1 MLKERDLKLCAALG
15 TRRSK
20 GEGPREVVPVES
32 YEGVFVDGEG
42 AVYDMRPQ
50 EGKPS
55 IANFSKMEKSQ
66 LQKLLLA
73 AEEEQLR

>member
-1 MLKERDLKLCAALG
+1 MG

-55 IANFSKMEKSQ
+55 IANFSKMEKS
-66 LQKLLLA
+66 
-73 AEEEQLR
+73 